1 MVLRQLFQRRK
12 SANSTYCS
20 ELVDQ
25 LKEAGVRC
33 RGDFRDNY
41 SPGWKFNHWELKV
54 REGGREGGREGERER
69 EGGREGVREKGERK
83 LMMMSL

>member
-1 MVLRQLFQRRK
+1 MIIVPCGITAALSEEEKCQL
-12 SANSTYCS
+12 STYCS
-20 ELVDQ
+20 EFVDQ

-54 REGGREGGREGERER
+54 REGERERDGGRER
-69 EGGREGVREKGERK
+69 EGGKGGWEAGRERG
-83 LMMMSL
+83 S